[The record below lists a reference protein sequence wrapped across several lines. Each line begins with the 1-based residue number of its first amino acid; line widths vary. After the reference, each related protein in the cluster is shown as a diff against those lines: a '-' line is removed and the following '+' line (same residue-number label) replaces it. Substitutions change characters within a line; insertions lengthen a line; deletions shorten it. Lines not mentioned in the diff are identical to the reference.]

1 MAFSPDGSTVATA
14 GQDGTVRL
22 WDTES
27 GVQRIALPGHTGVA
41 HAVQFSPDGT
51 KLASTG
57 SDGVVR
63 VWALDLDDLLR
74 IARDNVTRDLTT
86 AECPPVPARRHLPL
100 TGACDRP
107 VTGLRPRRP
116 DRDCGYT
123 AWANPRGDG
132 PGRSGAKTLEVM
144 MNRIQRIA
152 AAAAVSTAVLAPAT
166 AAMAYA
172 EPRPWHETGDSR
184 SAVVN
189 PPKAQIEHQE
199 LLRLRQQSESV
210 DEPASSVASEATGFP
225 WETVGLAALGAGAL
239 AAGGVML
246 ARRPRREPRP
256 A

>member
-86 AECPPVPARRHLPL
+86 AEC
-100 TGACDRP
+100 
-107 VTGLRPRRP
+107 
-116 DRDCGYT
+116 
-123 AWANPRGDG
+123 
-132 PGRSGAKTLEVM
+132 
-144 MNRIQRIA
+144 
-152 AAAAVSTAVLAPAT
+152 
-166 AAMAYA
+166 
-172 EPRPWHETGDSR
+172 
-184 SAVVN
+184 
-189 PPKAQIEHQE
+189 
-199 LLRLRQQSESV
+199 RQYLHV
-210 DEPASSVASEATGFP
+210 DTCP
-225 WETVGLAALGAGAL
+225 
-239 AAGGVML
+239 
-246 ARRPRREPRP
+246 
-256 A
+256 